1 VSDPPVAQIRIGMI
15 CPHWL
20 PRHGGAQQYEYRLAQ
35 ALLAQGFDV
44 RVFCGTA
51 AREGFDNGDIAAT
64 RFTPRGDF
72 ALQTWSAVGS
82 GANAPDLA
90 QLFNHYAFMEQ
101 AFEWSK
107 AHAIQVALIGQ
118 PFQRTGLYHVREL
131 HLQLK
136 AIGVKVGV
144 IHYDL
149 ARPVEDALHKIYLQ
163 AGLGWEHAASAVL
176 EDLRGFLRS
185 RDALQALFTM
195 GSPLFFS
202 PDFVVSCSEWSS
214 RFIDPHGTT
223 PKLVLHPLLDRA
235 HWGGSASGVPLLEH
249 KDILMVNP
257 QGRKG
262 PRLMANLIASAGT
275 QRTFRVLRGGW
286 GAAFAQFKPL
296 ISGLPA
302 FVEGRVE
309 LLDHVKDMR
318 EAYRAAGMVFFPSL
332 FEGYGLTAVEPMYG
346 GVPVVSG
353 NYPAILEAVG
363 DAAYTLCPHTSTKEE
378 WRDGVEEVLASPQAW
393 RARGLAR
400 AAQLD
405 ARQSQEVGE
414 LAQFLRA
421 LV

>member
-1 VSDPPVAQIRIGMI
+1 MI

-51 AREGFDNGDIAAT
+51 AKEGFDNGEIAAT

-72 ALQTWSAVGS
+72 AQQTWPAVHAG
-82 GANAPDLA
+82 GNAPGLA

-107 AHAIQVALIGQ
+107 THAIEIALVGH
-118 PFQRTGLYHVREL
+118 PFQRPALFHLREL
-131 HLQLK
+131 HLRLK

-144 IHYDL
+144 IQYDL
-149 ARPVEDALHKIYLQ
+149 ARPVQDALHKVFLN
-163 AGLGWEHAASAVL
+163 AGLGWEHAAAAVG
-176 EDLRGFLRS
+176 EHLRGLLRGG
-185 RDALQALFTM
+185 DALQAFFTM

-202 PDFVVSCSEWSS
+202 PDFVVSCSHWSS
-214 RFIDPHGTT
+214 RFIDPDGRT
-223 PKLVLHPLLDRA
+223 PKLVLHPLLDPA
-235 HWGGSASGVPLLEH
+235 HWGGCASEVRPLER

-262 PRLMANLIASAGT
+262 PRLMANLIESASP
-275 QRTFRVLRGGW
+275 QRTFRVLQGGW
-286 GAAFAQFKPL
+286 GAAFAQFEPL

-302 FVEGRVE
+302 AVEGRVE
-309 LLDHVKDMR
+309 LLDYVKDVR
-318 EAYRAAGMVFFPSL
+318 QAYRAAGLVFFPSL

-363 DAAYTLCPHTSTKEE
+363 DAAYTLCPHKSTKEE
-378 WRDGVEEVLASPQAW
+378 WAQAVEEVLASPQTWCAKS
-393 RARGLAR
+393 LAR

-414 LAQFLRA
+414 LARFLTA

>member
-1 VSDPPVAQIRIGMI
+1 MI
-15 CPHWL
+15 CPRWL

-51 AREGFDNGDIAAT
+51 AKEGFDNGEIAAT
-64 RFTPRGDF
+64 RFAP
-72 ALQTWSAVGS
+72 
-82 GANAPDLA
+82 GATSRSRHGRRFHPGGNPPGLA
-90 QLFNHYAFMEQ
+90 QRFNHDAFMEQ

-107 AHAIQVALIGQ
+107 THAIEVALIGH
-118 PFQRTGLYHVREL
+118 PFQRTGLFGLRGL
-131 HLQLK
+131 HLRLK

-149 ARPVEDALHKIYLQ
+149 ARQVQDALHKIFLH
-163 AGLGWEHAASAVL
+163 AGLGWEHAASGVV
-176 EDLRGFLRS
+176 ENLRGLLRS
-185 RDALQALFTM
+185 SEERQAFFTM
-195 GSPLFFS
+195 GSPLYFS
-202 PDFVVSCSEWSS
+202 PDFVVSCSHWSS
-214 RFIDPHGTT
+214 RFIDPDGRT
-223 PKLVLHPLLDRA
+223 PKLVLHPLLDPA
-235 HWGGSASGVPLLEH
+235 HWGGSASGVQPLEH

-262 PRLMANLIASAGT
+262 PRLMANLIAGASP
-275 QRTFRVLRGGW
+275 QRTFRVLQGGW

-302 FVEGRVE
+302 AVEGRVE
-309 LLDHVKDMR
+309 LLDYVKDVR
-318 EAYRAAGMVFFPSL
+318 QAYRAAGMVFFPSF
-332 FEGYGLTAVEPMYG
+332 FEGYGLTAVEPMYA

-363 DAAYTLCPHTSTKEE
+363 DAAYTLCPHKSTREE
-378 WRDGVEEVLASPQAW
+378 WRHGVEEVLASPQTW
-393 RARGLAR
+393 RARSLAR

-405 ARQSQEVGE
+405 ARQCQEVGE
-414 LAQFLRA
+414 LASFLTA